1 MTRISFSFDKVI
13 VTTFITTLL
22 ILGGPGGFSDAN
34 ANPNALST
42 EDTYF
47 IGKKKKGYVPVGAA
61 IEKGCCSGAVATT
74 YSLSTYRHE
83 YAGKQTMGTAHGLS
97 KKLFVGGGV
106 YGTYYTDTRGDRPT
120 RWTGPF
126 VYSDKSMVGAVS
138 YPHVGA
144 AGLFRLRDTNIYFLG
159 NPHYQP
165 GVPKGR
171 YFLPDGTHVLG
182 SDPDPFLHTG
192 DIQQVAL
199 QNGESIYI
207 GGRMGTEYL
216 DIYGFRRVSYDWP
229 NLKGWG
235 VASMTNPIAIGAAV
249 IEYKDGRQYQG
260 GFFEGAPQGNGHM
273 QYPDGREE
281 WGYWDGG
288 IGNRELIYKNADN
301 SVYFGRMKDGKRHG
315 LFFEL
320 ASRHD
325 LDFSLNI
332 DEEKLRSLDDQFA
345 KVDEVFRT
353 FNDKGRVSKAEAFK
367 YAKKAG
373 KKISRLDFEGGTKG
387 VVSVKVRAADVALI
401 DDQTFSYWVKS
412 RHSYNSKSLVRLDRF
427 AQTKNRWP
435 VPSYDLTSRSHIK
448 VAEYSEGKLIQTFD
462 QPVEKC
468 GDLLVKAGHCSNGRP
483 RGQTFAI
490 EPSYRRMI
498 TAADYDDDGRAW
510 SYVLNQYELARY
522 DSSGT
527 FTQNKAQG
535 FGQQGNY
542 LGTYSDG
549 KKNGLMWWNGVEKCH
564 YKDDKRQGDCTTFG
578 LVYYQDRF
586 LHRSFFYNAPRIEMT
601 MMGRYVDGLRHG
613 LFTYTNDHLGY
624 SGTLSYDNGVETSRF
639 VLKDAAGAI
648 VEDTPRRGGR
658 REGRG
663 KCRYAGVL
671 EDCEFDN
678 DLRIDAFHVAR
689 VEGLIARD
697 KAEKVEQ
704 KRLADLAVQQEG
716 RRREKA
722 RMDAFWAKRAA
733 ANQAIRDA
741 SDREDASRS
750 RAYWRGVM
758 SSTAGGYSGGSDS
771 YVPSAASPSCR
782 GDCGAK
788 EIEKEVACEVAVF
801 QGYTLGAGNGKH
813 GVAVSHETPMVDNDC
828 RLRAGSPDTGPART
842 GEK

>member
-1 MTRISFSFDKVI
+1 MIRISFSCNKVI
-13 VTTFITTLL
+13 IAAFITTLL
-22 ILGGPGGFSDAN
+22 ISGGSGNPADAGE
-34 ANPNALST
+34 NPNALSVN
-42 EDTYF
+42 ESYR
-47 IGKKKKGYVPVGAA
+47 IGKMKGHLAVGSV
-61 IEKGCCSGAVATT
+61 IDNWGNSGPVATT

-126 VYSDKSMVGAVS
+126 VYSDKTMVGTTFS
-138 YPHVGA
+138 YRFKT
-144 AGLFRLRDTNIYFLG
+144 AGLFRVKGTNIHFLG
-159 NPHYQP
+159 TPHDKP
-165 GVPKGR
+165 GVPSGR

-182 SDPDPFLHTG
+182 SAPDPFQRTG
-192 DIQQVAL
+192 GIQKVSL
-199 QNGESIYI
+199 KNGESIDI
-207 GGRMGTEYL
+207 GARMGTEYL
-216 DIYGFRRVSYDWP
+216 DIYGFRRVSYDWS

-235 VASMTNPIAIGAAV
+235 VASMTNPIAISAVV
-249 IEYKDGRQYQG
+249 IEYRDGRQYQG
-260 GFFEGAPQGNGHM
+260 GFYQGAPQGNGHM

-288 IGNRELIYKNADN
+288 AGNRELIYKNADN
-301 SVYFGRMKDGKRHG
+301 SVYFGRRRNGKRHG

-320 ASRHD
+320 ASRYD

-332 DEEKLRSLDDQFA
+332 DEEKLQSLDDQFA
-345 KVDEVFRT
+345 RVDEVFRT
-353 FNDKGRVSKAEAFK
+353 FNDKGHVSKADALK
-367 YAKKAG
+367 YAKKAAR
-373 KKISRLDFEGGTKG
+373 KISRLDFKGDTKG
-387 VVSVKVRAADVALI
+387 VVNLKVHTVDVARI
-401 DDQTFSYWVKS
+401 DKQLDSYGVKS
-412 RHSYNSKSLVRLDRF
+412 SHGYRSKSLVRLDKF

-435 VPSYDLTSRSHIK
+435 VPSSDILERSSLQ
-448 VAEYSEGKLIQTFD
+448 VAEYSEGHLVRTFEQAVEACGNLLI
-462 QPVEKC
+462 
-468 GDLLVKAGHCSNGRP
+468 KAGHCSNGRP

-490 EPSYRRMI
+490 EPAERAMV

-510 SYVLNQYELARY
+510 SYVLNQYDIDGYE
-522 DSSGT
+522 SSGG
-527 FTQNKAQG
+527 FTENKAQG
-535 FGQQGNY
+535 YGQQGNY
-542 LGTYSDG
+542 LGTFSDG

-564 YKDDKRQGDCTTFG
+564 YRDDKRQGDCTIHG

-601 MMGRYVDGLRHG
+601 LVGRYVNGLRHG
-613 LFTYTNDHLGY
+613 LFTYTNDYLGY
-624 SGTLSYDNGVETSRF
+624 TGTLSYDNGVETSRF
-639 VLKDAAGAI
+639 VLKDAAGEI
-648 VEDTPRRGGR
+648 IEDTQRQGGR
-658 REGRG
+658 RVGPG

-671 EDCEFDN
+671 EDCEFEN

-697 KAEKVEQ
+697 KADKIEQ
-704 KRLADLAVQQEG
+704 KRLADQAVQQEG

-758 SSTAGGYSGGSDS
+758 SATAARYSGGTDS
-771 YVPSAASPSCR
+771 YAPSAASPSCQ
-782 GDCGAK
+782 GDCGAR
-788 EIEKEVACEVAVF
+788 EVERETACEVASF
-801 QGYTLGAGNGKH
+801 QGYTVGKGNGKH
-813 GVAVSHETPMVDNDC
+813 GVAVSQEAPMVENDC
-828 RLRAGSPDTGPART
+828 RLRARAPDTGPART